1 MDVAPAPMTWTN
13 ADAYEAM
20 MGRWSRPAA
29 RTALTWLG
37 VPPRRA
43 WLDVGCGTGSL
54 TRAMLE
60 IADPTEVLAVDP
72 SSDFLELATAQIRD
86 SRVRFAQGNA
96 QSLPA
101 ENDRFDVAIS
111 GLVMHFVPDPTAAVI
126 EMARTVRTSGTV
138 AGYIWDV
145 DDEQQFTRPFW
156 KAATDVDPAAS
167 ALDPRTQFNL
177 HGTES
182 LANVWTDA
190 GLREVTAAAIET
202 PTVFRDFEDYWQ
214 PCLLDGATPIQRYA
228 RSLGADQQAALRE
241 RLRAVLPVAADGSI
255 TLLGRLMIV
264 RGTK

>member
-1 MDVAPAPMTWTN
+1 MDDAPAPMIWTN
-13 ADAYEAM
+13 ADDYEAM

-29 RTALTWLG
+29 RTALTRLG
-37 VPPRRA
+37 CPPRLA

-86 SRVRFAQGNA
+86 SRVRFAHGNA

-101 ENDRFDVAIS
+101 ENERFDVAVS
-111 GLVMHFVPDPTAAVI
+111 GLVLHFVPDPKAAVI
-126 EMARTVRTSGTV
+126 EIARTVRNGGTV

-156 KAATDVDPAAS
+156 RAAADVDPAAG

-182 LANVWTDA
+182 LANVWTHA
-190 GLREVTAAAIET
+190 GLQKVTAAVIES

-228 RSLGADQQAALRE
+228 RSLGAEQQVALRE
-241 RLRAVLPVAADGSI
+241 RLRVVLPVAVDRSI